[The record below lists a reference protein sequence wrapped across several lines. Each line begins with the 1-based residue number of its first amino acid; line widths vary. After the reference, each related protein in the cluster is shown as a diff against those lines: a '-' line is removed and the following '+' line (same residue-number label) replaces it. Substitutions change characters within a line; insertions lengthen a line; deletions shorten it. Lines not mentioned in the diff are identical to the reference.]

1 MAHTERKMVERT
13 RVLEGVVGGTLVDAI
28 ELMKVYSRKFP
39 AARLT
44 LRPARYGAW
53 GEELVA
59 VWEELETEAEAAE
72 RSDREAR
79 IAASRAAGE

>member
-1 MAHTERKMVERT
+1 MAHTERKLVERT
-13 RVLEGVVGGTLVDAI
+13 RVLEGVVGGTLTDAI
-28 ELMKVYSRKFP
+28 ELMKGFSRKFP
-39 AARLT
+39 GARLS

-72 RSDREAR
+72 RGEREAR
-79 IAASRAAGE
+79 IAASRTAGE